1 MATSTA
7 ETFEHRLGVLIS
19 RSLNTLNPNPTLAAR
34 VFQLSSTLPDLAAFT
49 KAISSFGKF
58 TQPQASELYDLCQS
72 QDTLDHAFQLP
83 GLTVTDSEVM
93 QPDQPAGR
101 PGLSLGGEKHTF
113 KAPNAPRSSA
123 LGLDRL
129 AIEKR
134 REREQADRDLSAKRT
149 KYEDEQEQGSF
160 KSAFFSPTRSLF
172 PSLTSAHSPITT
184 STVSSSTA
192 TRRHPVSSRWTL
204 RQSEEISR
212 RTSSQ
217 DVARGRV
224 GRLTERTRS

>member
-1 MATSTA
+1 MATAGA

-72 QDTLDHAFQLP
+72 QDTLNHAFQLP

-93 QPDQPAGR
+93 PPDQPAGR

-113 KAPNAPRSSA
+113 KAPNLPRSSA

-129 AIEKR
+129 AMEKR
-134 REREQADRDLSAKRT
+134 REREQADRNLSAKRT
-149 KYEDEQEQGSF
+149 KYEDEEEQGSF
-160 KSAFFSPTRSLF
+160 KSALF
-172 PSLTSAHSPITT
+172 LPNSTPPLADLAPSHSPLPT
-184 STVSSSTA
+184 STLSSSTA
-192 TRRHPVSSRWTL
+192 TRRYTIASRWTL
-204 RQSEEISR
+204 RQGEEISR

-217 DVARGRV
+217 KVASGRV
-224 GRLTERTRS
+224 G